1 MFARHLIALVAALL
15 LAGERG
21 VCAEASNPFA
31 AVLNDPVVFYYSLG
45 AAAHQLEQAGPCLE
59 PCRAMRD
66 MESAYRVLEDR
77 DVPNT
82 MARLPPI
89 PDGATLDRQRERAV
103 RRAIQHHPARAPLYC
118 TILVKVADHVGGEDR
133 IPMTQWTVEL
143 AARLDRPGLDCLGP
157 VLAALP
163 HTPDEA
169 ATVADVRDT
178 CRANRS
184 NPVPGWAWCDRFLRR
199 RS

>member
-1 MFARHLIALVAALL
+1 MRLGGTDVFARHLIALVAALL

-66 MESAYRVLEDR
+66 MESAYHVLEDR
-77 DVPNT
+77 DMPNT

-89 PDGATLDRQRERAV
+89 PDDATFYGQHERVV
-103 RRAIQHHPARAPLYC
+103 RRLLRRRPARAPLYC
-118 TILVKVADHVGGEDR
+118 AILAKVAAHLGDDYR
-133 IPMTQWTVEL
+133 IGLTQQTVEL
-143 AARLDRPGLDCLGP
+143 ASRLDGPRRDCLGP

-163 HTPDEA
+163 RTPEEA
-169 ATVADVRDT
+169 QTLASLREE
-178 CRANRS
+178 CRGPPS
-184 NPVPGWAWCDRFLRR
+184 TLWPG
-199 RS
+199 SG